1 MTKIYIDEA
10 GRGPLAGPLHVG
22 LVVLLQKLSPSVYQK
37 LNIKDSK
44 KLSEKQREQVFPE
57 IQKLVHHKKICYTVS
72 VVTHEEID
80 LRGMT
85 KSLNQAIKR
94 GLDQL
99 WITPQS
105 GDELLIDGNR
115 DFGLSKDLDCKITTI
130 IDGDDLIA
138 EISLASIVAKV
149 TRDHEMIKLHEQY
162 PQYNFAKHK
171 GYGTLEHRNLIALHG
186 PSAIHRKSFLKEL
199 FPEYRKLKTP
209 KLPKTKKSPS
219 KKSKNA
225 KHQGER
231 LL

>member
-1 MTKIYIDEA
+1 M
-10 GRGPLAGPLHVG
+10 
-22 LVVLLQKLSPSVYQK
+22 
-37 LNIKDSK
+37 
-44 KLSEKQREQVFPE
+44 
-57 IQKLVHHKKICYTVS
+57 
-72 VVTHEEID
+72 
-80 LRGMT
+80 
-85 KSLNQAIKR
+85 
-94 GLDQL
+94 
-99 WITPQS
+99 
-105 GDELLIDGNR
+105 LIDGNR
-115 DFGLSKDLDCKITTI
+115 DFGLSKEVDCKVTTI

-199 FPEYRKLKTP
+199 FPEYKFERQKRCKELFLDERIIPPTLDTSSSNEMMKLKISKAERYKTIKTP
-209 KLPKTKKSPS
+209 KFPKTKKSPS